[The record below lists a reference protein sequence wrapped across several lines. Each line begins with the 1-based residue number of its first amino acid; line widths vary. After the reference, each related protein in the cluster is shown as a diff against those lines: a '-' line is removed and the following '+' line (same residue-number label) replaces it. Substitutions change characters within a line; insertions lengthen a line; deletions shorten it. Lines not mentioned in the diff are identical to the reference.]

1 MLVYSEDF
9 WLYYQWLKVFSSS
22 WNENYNSQCFY
33 QKKVVA
39 YSHWKERQVIIFLHH
54 GIFYW
59 DAFCSRVFQGIFDNA
74 LIILDISWT
83 WKFFLVSTY
92 TSNNLFSLGTSWV
105 SLDAQYLVAPVLTL
119 TLSSIASTLSSL
131 ISSTERPYF
140 FL

>member
-1 MLVYSEDF
+1 MKITIPNASIKRKLLHIVIERNGKLSFSFIMGYFIEMLS
-9 WLYYQWLKVFSSS
+9 
-22 WNENYNSQCFY
+22 
-33 QKKVVA
+33 VV
-39 YSHWKERQVIIFLHH
+39 
-54 GIFYW
+54 G
-59 DAFCSRVFQGIFDNA
+59 VFQGIFDNA

-105 SLDAQYLVAPVLTL
+105 SLDAQCLVAPVLTL